1 MSSSNSQPIS
11 VPTDNVV
18 DIRFARVKK
27 LSRAFFADL
36 HSAVPDNRL
45 VPMAFE
51 FIEALRGSGQVPTAP
66 VKKVILKHAILV
78 ALLDTLRSESVAR
91 RNRT

>member
-1 MSSSNSQPIS
+1 MSSSKPQSIPVQIN
-11 VPTDNVV
+11 NVV

-36 HSAVPDNRL
+36 NSAVPDDRL

-51 FIEALRGSGQVPTAP
+51 FIETLRGSGQVPTAP
-66 VKKVILKHAILV
+66 VKRVILKHAMLV
-78 ALLDTLRSESVAR
+78 ALLDTLRSEKVR
-91 RNRT
+91 RNRP